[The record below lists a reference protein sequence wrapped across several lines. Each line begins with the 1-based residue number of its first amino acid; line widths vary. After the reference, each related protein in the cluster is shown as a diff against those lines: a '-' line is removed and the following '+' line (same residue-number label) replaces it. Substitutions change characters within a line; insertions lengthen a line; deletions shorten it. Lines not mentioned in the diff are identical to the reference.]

1 MKGRVRDAGAGL
13 VGACGQSGV
22 TLIELMISM
31 TIGLF
36 VVMAATVLLM
46 STKSGYLMQDDEAQI
61 QASGRFAIETVSRAV
76 RQSAYFPWGGMSN
89 AQLSTD
95 LIGAMITGL
104 DARSLKSSTQGI
116 DLPVRKSVNGSD
128 VLAVR
133 FFGSGAGSAADG
145 TMMNCAGFGVAGAVD
160 ALADDSRGWS
170 IFYVAED
177 ATGEPEL
184 YCKYQGASGWSSQ
197 AIARGV
203 ESFQVLYGLDTDA
216 DGLPNQF
223 MTASVIDALDGTLV
237 LEGVD
242 AAARARDRGRKTNWK
257 KVVAVRIAM
266 LIHGAH
272 LAGVERMSAE
282 HDLFGKDYANAFADS
297 DKGVRIRD
305 AEMPTLQRGRVRRIF
320 ATTIHLRQPPPLSE
334 ASR

>member
-1 MKGRVRDAGAGL
+1 MTGRARKDGAGL
-13 VGACGQSGV
+13 PGVCGQSGV

-31 TIGLF
+31 TIGL
-36 VVMAATVLLM
+36 VIVMAATVLLM

-61 QASGRFAIETVSRAV
+61 QASGRFAIDTVSRAV
-76 RQSAYFPWGGMSN
+76 RQSAYFPWDGTGN

-95 LIGAMITGL
+95 FIGAMITGL
-104 DARSLKSSTQGI
+104 DARSLKNSTQGI

-133 FFGSGAGSAADG
+133 FFGSGAGGAVDG

-177 ATGEPEL
+177 ATGDPEL

-203 ESFQVLYGLDTDA
+203 ESFQVLYGFDTDA
-216 DGLPNQF
+216 DGLPNRF
-223 MTASVIDALDGTLV
+223 VMASAIDALDDTLL

-272 LAGVERMSAE
+272 SVSAERMGKD
-282 HDLFGKDYANAFADS
+282 HDLFGKDYGNAFAGI

-320 ATTIHLRQPPPLSE
+320 STTIYLHQPPPLAE
-334 ASR
+334 GPR